1 MEAARSAA
9 LATIRRE
16 PQYRDLTLMLETT
29 RGLELQRDAHF
40 PRILKL
46 NNESV
51 GDVHGSPSAKGTAKY
66 APAGVSLWGLP
77 LTDAGRGSRVAYS
90 ALNEAL
96 ALRCLPTPVRSF
108 FGLGNASAGSVDHD
122 DRSAGGAAA
131 HALSVDYRNGTP
143 RNFSVSCEETVSFH
157 IRGGVRVLLTGG
169 EHSTAGVG
177 ATLES
182 LAAFSLVVPIVVNL
196 GAPFKEV
203 RRNVLF
209 ADLRGRLGG
218 VASWASTHGMNLP
231 SHKAE
236 VAADFALAGV
246 LACTRMR
253 RQWLLPMLEKG
264 ALGVPGSFDS
274 STGGKGKGLSDFGV
288 LPSPYKSPHC
298 PHDLGGMT
306 MRGEPKREG
315 GKTDGVIIGVQKISV
330 NCSQCKGLPLTHG
343 KNKGTPRKS
352 SKTVKLAKEL
362 PAAKALYAVHGNSL
376 FGEEAEEAG
385 DGDDED
391 DGPLDDEAD
400 D

>member
-1 MEAARSAA
+1 MEAAQSAA

-40 PRILKL
+40 PRILKV

-51 GDVHGSPSAKGTAKY
+51 GDVYGSPSAKGTAKY

-77 LTDAGRGSRVAYS
+77 LTDAGRGSKVAYS

-131 HALSVDYRNGTP
+131 HALSVDYRRDGTP
-143 RNFSVSCEETVSFH
+143 RNFSVSCEETVKFH

-177 ATLES
+177 AALDS

-203 RRNVLF
+203 RRNVLI

-231 SHKAE
+231 SHKDEA
-236 VAADFALAGV
+236 AADFALAGV

-253 RQWLLPMLEKG
+253 REWLLPMLETG

-274 STGGKGKGLSDFGV
+274 KKGGEGKRGKGK
-288 LPSPYKSPHC
+288 LPS
-298 PHDLGGMT
+298 
-306 MRGEPKREG
+306 REA
-315 GKTDGVIIGVQKISV
+315 DNV
-330 NCSQCKGLPLTHG
+330 NG
-343 KNKGTPRKS
+343 
-352 SKTVKLAKEL
+352 
-362 PAAKALYAVHGNSL
+362 KALELSGLDQKGYRALLPEQRV
-376 FGEEAEEAG
+376 FWRDEARKAAAADVESG
-385 DGDDED
+385 DETGDDE
-391 DGPLDDEAD
+391 EF
-400 D
+400 